1 MVSANAKVKMADE
14 KEVNFLNNRKK
25 KHWKA
30 TQWMCFA
37 IVLIPL
43 VAYVVFN
50 GFPIL
55 ISFISMFTDMRKNNL
70 STMHWNNFENF
81 IGYTDAFGEFHHG
94 VFNDPRFWKA
104 WGITLWLASAQIVS
118 LLIALL
124 IAVLLEQKIKGAKIF
139 QVLFFI
145 PYICSSIAVAVMW
158 SWIFAYKN
166 GILNSILNTNI
177 NWLNNVD
184 NPYTLTWAVFVTI
197 LWTAPCYGIVMYKA
211 ALRNVNPALYEAASI
226 DGLNSFQKFR
236 YITFPGIRSVTYFL
250 ILAGITAG
258 LTVFDQVTVLAPIQW
273 TQVAGPN
280 DAGLTIMYYIYLQG
294 VESSEME
301 YAAVMSWMLFLVMFI
316 FSFIFIKLRN
326 KVEENSR

>member
-1 MVSANAKVKMADE
+1 MTKTNAEEIAAEEKNKNARDE
-14 KEVNFLNNRKK
+14 RKK
-25 KHWKA
+25 KWNA

-43 VAYVVFN
+43 AAYVIFN

-55 ISFISMFTDMRKNNL
+55 ISFVSMFTDMRKNNL

-81 IGYTDAFGEFHHG
+81 IGYTDAYGEFHHG

-104 WGITLWLASAQIVS
+104 WGVTLWLACAQIVS
-118 LLIALL
+118 LSIALM
-124 IAVLLEQKIKGAKIF
+124 IAYLLEQKIKGAKVF

-145 PYICSSIAVAVMW
+145 PYICSSIAVSVMW

-166 GILNSILNTNI
+166 GILNAILHTNI

-184 NPYTLTWAVFVTI
+184 NPHTLTWAVFVTI

-211 ALRNVNPALYEAASI
+211 ALKNVNPALYEAASI
-226 DGLNSFQKFR
+226 DGANGFQKFW
-236 YITFPGIRSVTYFL
+236 YITFPGIKSVTYFL
-250 ILAGITAG
+250 VLAGITAG
-258 LTVFDQVTVLAPIQW
+258 LTVFDQVTVLAPVQW
-273 TQVAGPN
+273 TQVAGPE
-280 DAGLTIMYYIYLQG
+280 DAGLTVMYYIYLQG

-301 YAAVMSWMLFLVMFI
+301 YAAVMSWMLFVVMFS
-316 FSFIFIKLRN
+316 FSFVFIKLRD
-326 KVEENSR
+326 KAEEANR

>member
-1 MVSANAKVKMADE
+1 MSTNVKERATAE
-14 KEVNFLNNRKK
+14 NGRGAQEERNKK
-25 KHWKA
+25 RWSA

-43 VAYVVFN
+43 IAYVIFN
-50 GFPIL
+50 GFPII
-55 ISFISMFTDMRKNNL
+55 ISFVSMFTDMRKNNL

-81 IGYTDAFGEFHHG
+81 IGYTDAYGVFHNG
-94 VFNDPRFWKA
+94 VFNDPRFWKS
-104 WGITLWLASAQIVS
+104 WGITLWLASAQFVS

-124 IAVLLEQKIKGAKIF
+124 IATLLEQKIKGAKVF

-145 PYICSSIAVAVMW
+145 PYICSSVAVAIMW

-166 GILNSILNTNI
+166 GILNSILHTNI
-177 NWLNNVD
+177 NWLDNVD

-226 DGLNSFQKFR
+226 DGANAFHKFR
-236 YITFPGIRSVTYFL
+236 YITLPGIKSVTYFL
-250 ILAGITAG
+250 ILAGITTG
-258 LTVFDQVTVLAPIQW
+258 LTVFDQVTVLAPVQW
-273 TQVAGPN
+273 TQVAGPS
-280 DAGLTIMYYIYLQG
+280 DAGLTVMYYIYLQG

-301 YAAVMSWMLFLVMFI
+301 YAAVMSWMLFLVMFV
-316 FSFIFIKLRN
+316 FSFVFISLRN
-326 KVEENSR
+326 KAEEDNK

>member
-1 MVSANAKVKMADE
+1 MTKTCAE
-14 KEVNFLNNRKK
+14 QNNSGPKRNSRDLRKK
-25 KHWKA
+25 KRWNA

-43 VAYVVFN
+43 IAYLVFN
-50 GFPIL
+50 GFPIA
-55 ISFISMFTDMRKNNL
+55 ISFVSMFTDMRKNNL

-81 IGYTDAFGEFHHG
+81 VGYTDAYGVFHNG
-94 VFNDPRFWKA
+94 VFNDPRFWKS

-124 IAVLLEQKIKGAKIF
+124 IAVLLEQKIKGAKVF

-166 GILNSILNTNI
+166 GILNSIFHTNI

-197 LWTAPCYGIVMYKA
+197 LWTAPCYGIVMFKA
-211 ALRNVNPALYEAASI
+211 ALKNVNPSLYEAASL
-226 DGLNSFQKFR
+226 DGANAFQKFW
-236 YITFPGIRSVTYFL
+236 YITLPSIKSVTYFL

-258 LTVFDQVTVLAPIQW
+258 LTVFDQVTVLAPVQW

-294 VESSEME
+294 VESGEME
-301 YAAVMSWMLFLVMFI
+301 YAAVMSWMLFFVMFAL
-316 FSFIFIKLRN
+316 SFVFIKLRN
-326 KVEENSR
+326 KAEDGSK